1 MTRDEYKAL
10 RIHYRAIYRDAY
22 AEARREA
29 VMRAAALLA
38 AEIVGLSVLLAIAM
52 LGSGCSSRLP
62 PYAESALRVTV
73 TEARRDIDGKGP
85 VRDGYRKTLAVLCSL
100 IERSNVEGR
109 GWTEWVVGLAGVTE
123 HEDAQ
128 APEACRD

>member
-1 MTRDEYKAL
+1 MTKAVAMVP
-10 RIHYRAIYRDAY
+10 RGC
-22 AEARREA
+22 ARRAGWVPLVMVA
-29 VMRAAALLA
+29 VWVAILLA
-38 AEIVGLSVLLAIAM
+38 
-52 LGSGCSSRLP
+52 GCSSRLP

-73 TEARRDIDGKGP
+73 TEARRDIDGRGA

-109 GWTEWVVGLAGVTE
+109 GWVEWVAGLAGVTE
-123 HEDAQ
+123 HDDAQ